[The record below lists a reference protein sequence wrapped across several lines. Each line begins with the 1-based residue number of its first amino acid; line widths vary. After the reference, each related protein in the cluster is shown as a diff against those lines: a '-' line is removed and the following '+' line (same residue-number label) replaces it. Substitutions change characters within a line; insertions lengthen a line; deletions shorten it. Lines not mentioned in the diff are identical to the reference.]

1 MKGFNEFLSEKLN
14 ERYLNNN
21 LLGEVQLRI
30 MRIAQNIDSELKL
43 DDKGWILPNS
53 NVIAQDNDS
62 LTFTVNRGSYYSII
76 KWSKRTGRTQAEYRK
91 ML

>member
-1 MKGFNEFLSEKLN
+1 MKGFYEFLSEKLN
-14 ERYLNNN
+14 DRYLNSN

-30 MRIAQNIDSELKL
+30 MRITQSIDSELKL
-43 DDKGWILPNS
+43 DDKGWTLPNS
-53 NVIAQDNDS
+53 NVIAQNNES

-76 KWSKRTGRTQAEYRK
+76 KWSKSKGRIQMEYMK